1 MTIVKESPPTYV
13 TLGKDVNL
21 KYLGL
26 GRYDRDWYHYN
37 FVQVTGIDS
46 LNNAI
51 RIKVMTILNELN
63 VLQPYDGFGNGAWGV
78 LKDLMTPINMITIQ
92 QDFETALKEMRR
104 IKIVNDVK
112 VEVDSKYLN
121 TVNVTYNVTSIDDQL
136 IASGVTLSLV

>member
-26 GRYDRDWYHYN
+26 GRYDRDWYHYD
-37 FVQVTGIDS
+37 FVQVKNIDS

-51 RIKVMTILNELN
+51 RIAVMTILNELN
-63 VLQPYDGFGNGAWGV
+63 LLEPYDGFGNGAWGV
-78 LKDLMTPINMITIQ
+78 LKDLLTPLNMIKIQ
-92 QDFETALKEMRR
+92 QDFITVLQNMRR
-104 IKIVNDVK
+104 IKVINDVK
-112 VEVDSKYLN
+112 VEVDNKYLN

-136 IASGVTLSLV
+136 VASGVTLSLV